1 MTIHPEH
8 IIHIKE
14 EFEFRIKQARDP
26 NFFIIRDTLL
36 AEIRGFISALTRV
49 PLPAGLYE
57 EFYDKYNQLR
67 NELKARENEISD
79 AKS

>member
-1 MTIHPEH
+1 MHPEH
-8 IIHIKE
+8 MLHIKE
-14 EFEFRIKQARDP
+14 EFEFRISQARDP
-26 NFFIIRDTLL
+26 KFFILRETLL

-57 EFYDKYNQLR
+57 EFYDRYNELR
-67 NELKARENEISD
+67 NELKARENENLD

>member
-1 MTIHPEH
+1 MHPEH
-8 IIHIKE
+8 ILHIKE

-26 NFFIIRDTLL
+26 KFFIIRDTQL

-57 EFYDKYNQLR
+57 EFYDKYNDLR
-67 NELKARENEISD
+67 DELKSKENEITNRPC
-79 AKS
+79 

>member
-1 MTIHPEH
+1 MIHPEH
-8 IIHIKE
+8 VLHIKE
-14 EFEFRIKQARDP
+14 EFEFRINQARDP
-26 NFFIIRDTLL
+26 KFFIIRDTEL

-57 EFYDKYNQLR
+57 HFYDRYNQLQ
-67 NELKARENEISD
+67 NELKAKENEISD